1 MLQSGGIKGP
11 QRKQFQPASA
21 EARSMRA
28 TIASLQDSKVD
39 SARPDS
45 PQYSPKSP
53 SKRSCTLWVHDE
65 TFSRE
70 EVLCNLQALP
80 DFGLNVGYLV
90 EVSVAQGDHLGSQL
104 KLETGSRYLQD
115 EGSFTSPRWPIGA
128 GGSASRSTFGGD
140 AKLRSRK
147 TPGKFL
153 FIVKPFPPEVR
164 AKHPNLQVSVA
175 NHVANAFGFK
185 NRSQIHLTVRKRA
198 QCSASHV
205 ELIFRD
211 QFLLRSDMWRLT
223 MSELV
228 DRPIYKGQKILFMGS
243 IKATV
248 KSVYINGNKTLSAYF
263 SPNTIPIFRSES
275 ARFVLFIQMSKEM
288 WDFDSEGTGDI
299 LFSRVINSLMPE
311 LFKRWANIDAHHL
324 VTIVLFTRVQ
334 YDFATPTSGHATL
347 NSSFLNRGPDGSA
360 PKTQDFYRVVVN
372 DMPSGQWTTI
382 LDSLKKEF
390 RTFLRD
396 VSIPPPYFPDTPI
409 AAEDI
414 PRFTESHPPKIAGR
428 PTSALRGNILEAIHV
443 ASSYLAFEHIGRD
456 LVRTG
461 TSIVII
467 TPGTGVFEVPFKIL
481 SLTSDV
487 LTSRAIG
494 IDLICLSPMPLHSV
508 PLFKYKLPRDTSR
521 RPGSSISSR
530 LAPYE
535 HRRMSATFSTAHMS
549 PLDRPGTALSDQALQ
564 GIGSS
569 PQEEEWGYGI
579 PHWVDISYWD
589 PKLDRASRAAAKK
602 KSTMSP
608 VIATIAKN
616 SQLFVPKVRMY
627 EIQMMGV
634 MESEQSNICIPHMS
648 STSSRTQKRPGT
660 LASLAASIGNSPS
673 PDSSYRSQAGDG
685 FRPKS
690 FMYNIKDS
698 KKSMLPPDAKERTNL
713 VEWMDS
719 YDQSIFHLHPKQKR
733 PRRRSKAKQ
742 AAETETS
749 RPSQHETPKL
759 RSSMDLG
766 QPDNRHLSPF
776 GQPHLQLRYERIE
789 EESLVT
795 PRRIT
800 QPPAQTN
807 MKSII
812 KPKPKLPIPR
822 ISRSI
827 SFALRGLGSA
837 PPRAHASTEVKTEHA
852 QALPTSGG
860 RTPED
865 PASGASNT
873 VTPRQNSPLNS
884 GAATPK
890 PERSEADAPS
900 HVEAMTPSKPILIRA
915 IRRTGEDGS
924 VEPLPLEGSFSTQG
938 TEPRHDLL
946 QHHDSQGAFPV
957 KRTGRRLDLLS
968 SGDHTSPPTVSA
980 TDALSPWVSPI
991 NPWNPPKLAP
1001 SRSSWY
1007 GRWQHV
1013 YPRIPKTTS
1022 VKWKSLK
1029 SPASLPITAEELP
1042 TESEL
1047 TSNFLQT
1054 PYRVYQNDEA
1064 DAEVPKTREMLL
1076 RDMISLRLSHGFQ
1089 IVVGKKV
1096 EEQSTGYSN
1105 IFDTKALSKDGTT
1118 VFMARGNVIHRLVC
1132 VEGEIEVTK
1141 FTRRPLNGFPTDE
1154 LNDASISYSPAVKTI
1169 LSAQYCKNTISLGA
1183 PPEEYNWNSADAFL
1197 AGHRD
1202 HITNSIRQLRFW
1214 RTRFVLI
1221 PVQVPLAARRHI
1233 SSFHEDN
1240 EEEIHLLGIYKLT
1253 QMWQRHR
1260 YIPPEER
1267 QFQSAARKSKDQNP
1281 LNIIYQTSDP
1291 SVVVAAELDRLLLED
1306 PGLDNAPAQ
1315 LLPDSELLQR
1325 SNITLAFLAQK
1336 IQGEKGVRMM
1346 DRRWHWRLHY
1356 NCFVGMEFTTWLL
1369 QNFRDIDTREE
1380 AVEFGNDLMTHGLFH
1395 HVQRRHNFRDGN
1407 YFYQIADEYRV
1418 VRPESRGGWFQ
1429 PRKVDKSNPNT
1440 PMGEAMKDS
1449 ASSIRARSEKS
1460 IDETGSKPDIPG
1472 SSKPSRPKPSISLA
1486 KSLKYDVDPRKRSD
1500 RPEVID
1506 LHYDRIHN
1514 PENCFHIELSWMN
1527 ATPKLV
1533 EDAIM
1538 SWVGTAEKYGLKLV
1552 ELPISEASSIV
1563 ERQVFRRPYPIKLKV
1578 DPPPTPVSTYL
1589 TATSFTSQAVPDHHF
1604 YQKAILKKFDFV
1616 LDFEAKS
1623 AFPANVDVCYS
1634 WGKPDY
1640 QFPQYV
1646 HRTGAVLAQITD
1658 EGHFLLLANRFH
1670 NSHNPVS
1677 LKDSNKFDR
1686 SSEYFPRPRAAT
1698 FDPLDRRS
1706 PLLSPVARPTPGT
1719 DSSIP
1724 SASPLY
1730 ISASDASQN
1739 SYRVTDQIKDSMR
1752 AFCSDAEQL
1761 EAFFAE
1767 MAMAKG
1773 KTATTAG
1780 PASLSSVKLSPTT
1793 PATVDSSIPS
1803 LELPASVVA
1812 RNLHLPQP
1820 VALAAAQASAETPQ
1834 VAGSIDAVMRSTSV
1848 SSPRNGAFRH

>member
-104 KLETGSRYLQD
+104 KPEAGSRYLQD

-248 KSVYINGNKTLSAYF
+248 KSVYISGNKTLSAYF

-334 YDFATPTSGHATL
+334 YDFATPTSGPATL

-508 PLFKYKLPRDTSR
+508 PLFKYKLPRDTSC

-602 KSTMSP
+602 KTTMSP

-634 MESEQSNICIPHMS
+634 MESEQSNISIPHMS

-759 RSSMDLG
+759 RSRG
-766 QPDNRHLSPF
+766 VT
-776 GQPHLQLRYERIE
+776 RY
-789 EESLVT
+789 T
-795 PRRIT
+795 PTIT
-800 QPPAQTN
+800 QPPTQTN
-807 MKSII
+807 MKSIM

-865 PASGASNT
+865 PASEASNT

-900 HVEAMTPSKPILIRA
+900 NVEAMTPSKPILIRA

-968 SGDHTSPPTVSA
+968 SGDPTSPPTVSA
-980 TDALSPWVSPI
+980 TDALSPWSYHRIRINIKLSP
-991 NPWNPPKLAP
+991 
-1001 SRSSWY
+1001 
-1007 GRWQHV
+1007 
-1013 YPRIPKTTS
+1013 
-1022 VKWKSLK
+1022 
-1029 SPASLPITAEELP
+1029 
-1042 TESEL
+1042 
-1047 TSNFLQT
+1047 T

-1105 IFDTKALSKDGTT
+1105 IFDTNALSKDGTT

-1325 SNITLAFLAQK
+1325 YNITLAFLAQK
-1336 IQGEKGVRMM
+1336 IQGEKG
-1346 DRRWHWRLHY
+1346 
-1356 NCFVGMEFTTWLL
+1356 
-1369 QNFRDIDTREE
+1369 
-1380 AVEFGNDLMTHGLFH
+1380 
-1395 HVQRRHNFRDGN
+1395 
-1407 YFYQIADEYRV
+1407 
-1418 VRPESRGGWFQ
+1418 
-1429 PRKVDKSNPNT
+1429 
-1440 PMGEAMKDS
+1440 
-1449 ASSIRARSEKS
+1449 
-1460 IDETGSKPDIPG
+1460 
-1472 SSKPSRPKPSISLA
+1472 
-1486 KSLKYDVDPRKRSD
+1486 
-1500 RPEVID
+1500 
-1506 LHYDRIHN
+1506 
-1514 PENCFHIELSWMN
+1514 
-1527 ATPKLV
+1527 
-1533 EDAIM
+1533 
-1538 SWVGTAEKYGLKLV
+1538 
-1552 ELPISEASSIV
+1552 
-1563 ERQVFRRPYPIKLKV
+1563 
-1578 DPPPTPVSTYL
+1578 
-1589 TATSFTSQAVPDHHF
+1589 
-1604 YQKAILKKFDFV
+1604 
-1616 LDFEAKS
+1616 
-1623 AFPANVDVCYS
+1623 
-1634 WGKPDY
+1634 
-1640 QFPQYV
+1640 YV

-1724 SASPLY
+1724 SASPPY